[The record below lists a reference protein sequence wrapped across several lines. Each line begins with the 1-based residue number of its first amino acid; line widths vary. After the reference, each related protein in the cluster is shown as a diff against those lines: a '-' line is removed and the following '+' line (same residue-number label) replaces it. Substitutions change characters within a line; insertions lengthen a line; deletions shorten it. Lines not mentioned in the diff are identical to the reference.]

1 MKRSISQKM
10 IIQILPAVLAIFVAL
25 TIISIIMSGAAEQ
38 KLAYDAA
45 TQMAANYANDFDIKI
60 SANQSIGKTMSYVMA
75 GYQGGSR
82 DEISSV
88 LKSLVLKNQDIL
100 GSYVGY
106 EPNAFDGKDGKYV
119 NSTGSDPTGRFIPY
133 WNRLSGSITLDPLLD
148 YETSDYYLVP
158 KKTLADSVI
167 EPYLYQGVLMTSYIS
182 PIVDD
187 AGKFLGITGVDVSL
201 NYLDAQVSKIK
212 VFESGYAFLISNSGI
227 FVSAPDKALIGNQ
240 TLTNFAKEKDA
251 PQLEKIVTETQAG
264 SSGFVNTIDPFT
276 GKTVTMFYS
285 PVKTG
290 NWSLVIVAPDE
301 EMLSGMYQLRLTLVI
316 VCIAGILLMIAL
328 IWFVTT
334 RLTRPIIAVSKA
346 ADQIASGDLD
356 LVLVSGD
363 QDEIGQTISAFN
375 RMITY
380 LKEMAV
386 VAQRVAD
393 GDLTTNIQPQSA
405 RDTLGTAFARM
416 VKNLHTS
423 LGLVGETAGTL
434 LGASGQMSTS
444 ASQTGTATREIAATI
459 QQVSDGISQ
468 QAQAISSTASSV
480 EELGRA
486 IDGVARGAQE
496 QAGAIAKA
504 SQMATRISQAIEQ
517 VTSNAQAVTRDS
529 AEAARYSRDGARTVS
544 ETITGMETIRT
555 KVGFS
560 AAKVEEM
567 GARSEEIGAIVETI
581 EDIASQTNLLA
592 LNAAIEA
599 ARAGEQGKGFAVV
612 ADEVRKLAERSSL
625 ATKEIAGLI
634 KGIQKTV
641 DEAVKAMKES
651 ASEVEAGVQ
660 RANSSGEVLNN
671 ILGSAESVFKQAEEA
686 GGAAARVSAAASELV
701 GAVNSVSTVI
711 EQNTAATEE
720 MAANSNE
727 LTQAIENI
735 ASVSEENSAAAQ
747 EVRAATKEVATQVN
761 HVSDSATNMMKLA
774 QKLQAVV
781 EKFKL

>member
-1 MKRSISQKM
+1 M